1 MTTYDAVMAKARN
14 PENESLGLAF
24 TNAEIQALEGIA
36 EAIRVCVDGPDS
48 EPGYAEAR
56 REEIVGWLYG
66 VNWRHLGVV
75 ELCALFEQAESVM
88 DEDAEYEDLDEE
100 ESDGDE

>member
-1 MTTYDAVMAKARN
+1 
-14 PENESLGLAF
+14 
-24 TNAEIQALEGIA
+24 
-36 EAIRVCVDGPDS
+36 
-48 EPGYAEAR
+48 
-56 REEIVGWLYG
+56 